1 MERINRQQ
9 SDAYVIET
17 EALSFGE
24 AWASSVL
31 PLVMV
36 VAWYMVGGL
45 SVCSAQGDRGGIIGS
60 VIDPTQA
67 AVAKATVR
75 AKSIETGYVRETRT
89 GVDGSFLFNLLEA
102 GRYRIE
108 VTSQGFATFIREP
121 ITVRATETTDMQRLS
136 LTIGVAAHLRVD
148 RV

>member
-1 MERINRQQ
+1 MERINRRR
-9 SDAYVIET
+9 
-17 EALSFGE
+17 ALHMSLKLRHFPFGDE
-24 AWASSVL
+24 WASSVL

-67 AVAKATVR
+67 AVAKATVI

-89 GVDGSFLFNLLEA
+89 GVDGSFLFYLLES
-102 GRYRIE
+102 GRCRKRL
-108 VTSQGFATFIREP
+108 TSPGFATFIRDA
-121 ITVRATETTDMQRLS
+121 ITVRATQ
-136 LTIGVAAHLRVD
+136 
-148 RV
+148 